1 MEINRYHGDFGF
13 ADDLKDGR
21 LPLPVDYNTLGIGLA
36 YSSRREKPTGL
47 PLFSMEI
54 ASRMPATDTRRL
66 SSSGEAAWST
76 AMKLGRMAESLLR
89 IILTIT
95 LNSGLILVRM

>member
-36 YSSRREKPTGL
+36 YSSRREKTYG
-47 PLFSMEI
+47 F
-54 ASRMPATDTRRL
+54 
-66 SSSGEAAWST
+66 T
-76 AMKLGRMAESLLR
+76 AFQHGDC
-89 IILTIT
+89 LTYAGHGHT
-95 LNSGLILVRM
+95 PLIL